1 MTHKAMLIEAAVP
14 ICFGYLMGSFERR
27 EQDTDDIRQYNDH
40 LHLGLYVLHEFVSIG
55 VQADLGAEMPPI
67 IG

>member
-27 EQDTDDIRQYNDH
+27 EQDTDDIR
-40 LHLGLYVLHEFVSIG
+40 
-55 VQADLGAEMPPI
+55 
-67 IG
+67 